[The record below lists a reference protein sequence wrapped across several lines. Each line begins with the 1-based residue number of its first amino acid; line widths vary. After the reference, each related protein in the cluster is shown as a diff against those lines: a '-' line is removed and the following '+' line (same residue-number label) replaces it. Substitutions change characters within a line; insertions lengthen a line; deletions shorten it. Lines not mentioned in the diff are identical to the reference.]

1 MGHPVHITS
10 AVLIG
15 CLGEMWDLEELSK
28 ICAEQKRWSFFLT
41 SMPLNV
47 PNGIA
52 GPANVTAI
60 F

>member
-1 MGHPVHITS
+1 
-10 AVLIG
+10 
-15 CLGEMWDLEELSK
+15 MWDLEELSK